1 MTNLIAFQFESQEVR
16 FVDGK
21 PVANDVARVLGFK
34 DPANAVSRMVKPK
47 HKGLCKMQT
56 PGGMQSVTVLEEPGI
71 WTLALGSRLPSAEK
85 FQDWLVE
92 EVLPAIRKT
101 GKYSPESEPKK
112 AIAHYS
118 DRVMKLKEHLKFVPE
133 DHWVVM
139 QHCGHVL
146 LEIERLG
153 YAVGAYDLAD
163 GSIGTHWGRYRKTVG
178 LTATPLAGKYKV
190 NQAKFPVSPNA
201 YHLDELKIFV
211 KWLEKTYILE
221 HLPTYLQGRPK
232 AIVKAD

>member
-71 WTLALGSRLPSAEK
+71 WTLVLGSKLPSAER

-92 EVLPAIRKT
+92 EALPSIRKT
-101 GKYSPESEPKK
+101 GSYSATQPKK
-112 AIAHYS
+112 AITHYG
-118 DRVMKLKEHLKFVPE
+118 DRIADIRKHLTKPQGYWCVIE
-133 DHWVVM
+133 KCNHL
-139 QHCGHVL
+139 L
-146 LEIERLG
+146 LEVENAG
-153 YAVGAYDLAD
+153 YAINQYDLLD
-163 GSIGTHWGRYRKTVG
+163 GSVGSRWATYREEIGLNTPTEWANYLMPKRMKKPVSIRAYSSKELGIFSDWLETIYEPRYLNNYLK
-178 LTATPLAGKYKV
+178 GKYG
-190 NQAKFPVSPNA
+190 N
-201 YHLDELKIFV
+201 LV
-211 KWLEKTYILE
+211 KT
-221 HLPTYLQGRPK
+221 
-232 AIVKAD
+232 